1 MSKLTEAQRK
11 YLRGLSHR
19 LQPLARVG
27 NAGLSDA
34 FVAEVDHTLSHHELV
49 KVRVPAGGDR
59 AGRDAAITGLAE
71 RLGAVLVTRIGHVA
85 LLYRRNP
92 ETPRIQLPAP

>member
-1 MSKLTEAQRK
+1 MTKLTEAQRK
-11 YLRGLSHR
+11 YLRGLGHR

-34 FVAEVDHTLSHHELV
+34 FVAEVDHTLGHHELV

-59 AGRDAAITGLAE
+59 EGRDAAITGLAE

-92 ETPRIQLPAP
+92 DAPRIQLPAP

>member
-1 MSKLTEAQRK
+1 MTKLTEAQRK
-11 YLRGLSHR
+11 YLRGLGHR

-49 KVRVPAGGDR
+49 KVRVPSGGDR

-71 RLGAVLVTRIGHVA
+71 RLGAEVVTRIGHVA
-85 LLYRRNP
+85 VFYRRNP
-92 ETPRIQLPAP
+92 QTPRIQLPVP